1 MSYPIKLLITSII
14 ASLGLYLWNQFMP
27 AEYNNL
33 HVYFILPFFIIF
45 SLLSFQSLTK
55 TLDSENKNAF
65 TMRFMASTGIK
76 MFVCLIVIVVYAF
89 INKTQITSFAVL
101 FLFLYFL
108 FTALETASLFKE
120 IQKRKQN
127 N

>member
-14 ASLGLYLWNQFMP
+14 AGAGLFIWNQYML
-27 AEYNNL
+27 AEYINN
-33 HVYFILPFFIIF
+33 HVYYVLPFFIAF
-45 SLLSFQSLTK
+45 SFISFQSLVK

-65 TMRFMASTGIK
+65 TMRFMGSTGIK
-76 MFVCLIVIVVYAF
+76 MFVCLIVIVIYAF

-108 FTALETASLFKE
+108 FTGVETASLYSE

>member
-14 ASLGLYLWNQFMP
+14 ASVGLYCWNQFMP

-76 MFVCLIVIVVYAF
+76 MFVCLIMIVIYAF
-89 INKTQITSFAVL
+89 INKAQITSFAVFIIFPSFNFFSIIFGNSL
-101 FLFLYFL
+101 LLN
-108 FTALETASLFKE
+108 FTPRTNA
-120 IQKRKQN
+120 
-127 N
+127 

>member
-27 AEYNNL
+27 VEYNNL

-45 SLLSFQSLTK
+45 SLLSFQSLSK

-76 MFVCLIVIVVYAF
+76 MFVCLIVIVIYAF
-89 INKTQITSFAVL
+89 INKAQITSFAVL

-120 IQKRKQN
+120 IQKRKQKN
-127 N
+127 